1 MGTGHRQPVTRLSRG
16 LVTAI
21 RVQMARR
28 GMDMTKLA
36 TSAGLSLPYVSKRLN
51 GQYVFSVY
59 DVERVARALD
69 LEPEALMLAA
79 VEEAAMIDDDDAP
92 TP

>member
-1 MGTGHRQPVTRLSRG
+1 MGAGQRQPVTRLSRG
-16 LVTAI
+16 LATAI

-36 TSAGLSLPYVSKRLN
+36 TTAGLSLPYVSKRLN

-79 VEEAAMIDDDDAP
+79 VEEAAMIDADDAP